1 MSNLINISGGKQLAE
16 FLNQLPL
23 KIERNI
29 MRSALRAGASVI
41 AKEAKINAPIKSGNL
56 KKSIRTGSNTRRGY
70 VEAYI
75 AAGGRRS
82 KDGKLKKGAFYAQF
96 IEYGTAT
103 HFIKPKNKKKLS
115 FVAKDGTNV
124 NTFSV
129 NHPGI
134 QAKPFMR
141 PALDSKGAQAVSAV
155 TEKIRARL
163 TKQGI
168 NTPAFEGMDDVG

>member
-1 MSNLINISGGKQLAE
+1 MANLVNISGGKQLAE

-41 AKEAKINAPIKSGNL
+41 AKEAKVNAPIKSGNL
-56 KKSIRTGSNTRRGY
+56 KKSIRTGSNSKKGY
-70 VEAYI
+70 VEAYV
-75 AAGGRRS
+75 AAGGKKS

-96 IEYGTAT
+96 IEYGTAA
-103 HFIKPKNKKKLS
+103 HLIKPKNKKKLS
-115 FVAKDGTNV
+115 FIAKDGNRV

-129 NHPGI
+129 NHPGL

-141 PALDSKGAQAVSAV
+141 PALDSKGTQAVAAV
-155 TEKIRARL
+155 TARIRERL

-168 NTPAFEGMDDVG
+168 NTPALEGIDDVS

>member
-1 MSNLINISGGKQLAE
+1 MADLINISGGKQLAE

-23 KIERNI
+23 KIEKNI

-41 AKEAKINAPIKSGNL
+41 AKEAKLNAPVKTGNL
-56 KKSIRTGSNTRRGY
+56 KKSIRTGSNTKKGY

-75 AAGGRRS
+75 AAGGKKS
-82 KDGKLKKGAFYAQF
+82 KSNKLKKGAFYAQF

-115 FVAKDGTNV
+115 FIAKDGNLV
-124 NTFSV
+124 NTLSV
-129 NHPGI
+129 NHPGT

-141 PALDSKGAQAVSAV
+141 PALDSKGTQAVSAV
-155 TEKIRARL
+155 TAKIRARL
-163 TKQGI
+163 TKHGI
-168 NTPAFEGMDDVG
+168 NTPAFEGIDDVG